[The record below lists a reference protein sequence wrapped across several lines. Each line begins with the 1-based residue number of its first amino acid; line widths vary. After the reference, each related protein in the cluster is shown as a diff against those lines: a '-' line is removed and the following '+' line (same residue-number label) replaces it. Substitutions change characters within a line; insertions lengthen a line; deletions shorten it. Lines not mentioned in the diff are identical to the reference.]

1 MFATLAGSGGMPTAS
16 KAGYETKDM
25 MPPAVPIIPASAPA
39 PSRTTPPTA
48 EIKIPPRAVS
58 EAVDQHSPHG
68 SPYRGRRES
77 ENVAT
82 TVQQRRL
89 IIEWTAKL

>member
-1 MFATLAGSGGMPTAS
+1 M
-16 KAGYETKDM
+16 E
-25 MPPAVPIIPASAPA
+25 IPATDFPEKPTPQLSARLSMA
-39 PSRTTPPTA
+39 QHVTMILGDYC
-48 EIKIPPRAVS
+48 EIGVRAK
-58 EAVDQHSPHG
+58 
-68 SPYRGRRES
+68 S